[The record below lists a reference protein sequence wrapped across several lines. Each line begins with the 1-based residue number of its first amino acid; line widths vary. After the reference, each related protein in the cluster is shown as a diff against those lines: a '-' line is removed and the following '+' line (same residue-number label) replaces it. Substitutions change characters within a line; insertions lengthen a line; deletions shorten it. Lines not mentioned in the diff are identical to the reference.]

1 MSSFMST
8 NELRSRFLEFF
19 VERQHTLVPSSSLI
33 PTHPAAPLF
42 TNAGMTQFLPYF
54 LGEEPAPYRRATSA
68 QRCLRVR
75 GKHDDIENVG
85 RTTRHL
91 TFFEMLGNFSFGDY
105 FKAGA
110 IELAW
115 EFLTEVLGLSP
126 ERLWVTVHET
136 DDEASRL
143 WQEVV
148 HFPLDRI
155 QRAGEDNFWEMGATG
170 PCGPCSEIFYDR
182 GPELG
187 AGGGPRQGAEERYVE
202 IWNLVFMSFNRL
214 DGGVLEPL
222 PKKNIDTGMGL
233 ERVLSVVQDKVS
245 VFDTDALRGLIGNAE
260 ELTGSVYGRD
270 PETDVS
276 LRILADHA
284 RATTFLIT
292 DGVVP
297 SNEQRGYVLRRIIR
311 RAVRHAQRAG
321 ARKVILPDLATAV
334 AKAMGSA
341 YPEVER
347 ELGRVRET
355 LEREEHRFLE
365 TLTVGLG
372 MLADVLDGQVTAIS
386 GETAFKLHDTYG
398 FPIDLTKEIAT
409 ERGLTVDVDGF
420 ERAMQRQRE
429 LARAA
434 ADRGV
439 TSGDSAGLRSLVDEI
454 GTTAFVGYDRT
465 EAEATIRAVRENA
478 GSGTLEVFTDTT
490 PFYAESGGQLG
501 DTGTIVTETGRGTV
515 TDTDAP
521 LPGLIRHQVKLDNGS
536 LLAGQRAEL
545 RVDRVRRDALRRSHT
560 ATHLLHWALR
570 KVFGPQLHQ
579 QGSLVAP
586 DYLRFDFNHHTAPT
600 REELERVERLVVE
613 QILGDSAVDVS
624 EMPLAQARS
633 LGALSFFGE
642 KYGENVRVVKA
653 GAESIELCGGTHVG
667 SLGRIGEF
675 LIQSE
680 GSTGSNLRRIE
691 ALTGLGAHEHNRRQR
706 ELLRAAAE
714 SLRVAPNEVV
724 DAIGRLRRAQQER
737 EREQRRRAGD
747 VSKDL
752 AAELASSA
760 DAGVV
765 VARLDGKEP
774 EAMRELAT
782 AALGRGVQAVGLIGS
797 PDGETV
803 TIVVAVQGG
812 AVDAAAVARAAAKV
826 VGGGAG
832 GGGRL
837 AMGGGRDRQRI
848 DDATAVLRTSLQVPA
863 PSSS

>member
-1 MSSFMST
+1 MT
-8 NELRSRFLEFF
+8 TDELRSRFLEFF
-19 VERQHTLVPSSSLI
+19 VEREHTLVPSASLI

-91 TFFEMLGNFSFGDY
+91 TLFEMLGNFSFGDY

-126 ERLWVTVHET
+126 DRLWVTVYET
-136 DDEASRL
+136 DDEASTL

-148 HFPLDRI
+148 NFPVERI

-187 AGGGPRQGAEERYVE
+187 SGGGPVHGAEERYVE
-202 IWNLVFMSFNRL
+202 IWNLVFMSYNRL

-233 ERVLSVVQDKVS
+233 ERVLSVVQGKLS
-245 VFDTDALRGLIGNAE
+245 VFDTDLLRGLIASAE

-284 RATTFLIT
+284 RATTFLVA

-321 ARKVILPDLATAV
+321 ARKPILPEMATAV
-334 AKAMGSA
+334 AAAMGSA

-372 MLADVLDGQVTAIS
+372 MLAEVLDDKATTIS
-386 GETAFKLHDTYG
+386 GETAFKLHDTFG
-398 FPIDLTKEIAT
+398 FPIDLTREIAT
-409 ERGLTVDVDGF
+409 ERGLTVDLEGF
-420 ERAMQRQRE
+420 ERAMERQRE

-434 ADRGV
+434 GDRGV
-439 TSGDSAGLRSLVDEI
+439 TGGDSAGLRSIADEI
-454 GTTAFVGYDRT
+454 GPTAFVGYEKTR
-465 EAEATIRAVRENA
+465 AEATIRAVRETA
-478 GSGTLEVFTDTT
+478 SSGKLEVFTDTT

-521 LPGLIRHQVKLDNGS
+521 LPGLIRHHVTLDSGS
-536 LLAGQRAEL
+536 LSPGQAAEL
-545 RVDRVRRDALRRSHT
+545 RVDSVRRDALRRSHT

-600 REELERVERLVVE
+600 REELEQVERLVVE
-613 QILGDSAVDVS
+613 QILGDSAVEVS
-624 EMPLAQARS
+624 EMPLARARS

-642 KYGENVRVVKA
+642 KYGENVRVVRA
-653 GAESIELCGGTHVG
+653 GAESVELCGGTHVG

-680 GSTGSNLRRIE
+680 ASTGSNLRRIE

-706 ELLRAAAE
+706 ELLRTAAE
-714 SLRVAPNEVV
+714 SLHVAPSEVV
-724 DAIGRLRRAQQER
+724 EAIGRLRRGQQER
-737 EREQRRRAGD
+737 EREQRRRA
-747 VSKDL
+747 SEAHRDL
-752 AAELASSA
+752 AADLAGSA
-760 DAGVV
+760 ADGVV
-765 VARLDGKEP
+765 VARLDGQDP

-782 AALGRGVQAVGLIGS
+782 AALGRGIRAVGLVGS

-803 TIVVAVQGG
+803 SIVVAVEGG

-832 GGGRL
+832 GSRRL
-837 AMGGGRDRQRI
+837 AMGGGRDLQRA
-848 DDATAVLRTSLQVPA
+848 DEAVAVLRTSLQIPT

>member
-1 MSSFMST
+1 MSS
-8 NELRSRFLEFF
+8 
-19 VERQHTLVPSSSLI
+19 
-33 PTHPAAPLF
+33 
-42 TNAGMTQFLPYF
+42 
-54 LGEEPAPYRRATSA
+54 
-68 QRCLRVR
+68 
-75 GKHDDIENVG
+75 
-85 RTTRHL
+85 
-91 TFFEMLGNFSFGDY
+91 
-105 FKAGA
+105 
-110 IELAW
+110 
-115 EFLTEVLGLSP
+115 
-126 ERLWVTVHET
+126 
-136 DDEASRL
+136 
-143 WQEVV
+143 
-148 HFPLDRI
+148 
-155 QRAGEDNFWEMGATG
+155 
-170 PCGPCSEIFYDR
+170 
-182 GPELG
+182 
-187 AGGGPRQGAEERYVE
+187 
-202 IWNLVFMSFNRL
+202 NRL
-214 DGGVLEPL
+214 EGGVLEPL

-233 ERVLSVVQDKVS
+233 ERVLSVVQGKLS
-245 VFDTDALRGLIGNAE
+245 LFDTDVLRGLIASAE

-270 PETDVS
+270 PEIDVS

-321 ARKVILPDLATAV
+321 ARRAILPDLATAV
-334 AKAMGSA
+334 ATAMGSA

-372 MLADVLDGQVTAIS
+372 MLADVLDGQATAIS

-409 ERGLTVDVDGF
+409 ERGLTVDIDGF
-420 ERAMQRQRE
+420 ERAMERQRE

-439 TSGDSAGLRSLVDEI
+439 TSGDSAGLRSLADEI
-454 GTTAFVGYDRT
+454 GATAFVGYDRT
-465 EAEATIRAVRENA
+465 DAQATIRAVRENA
-478 GSGTLEVFTDTT
+478 SSGTLEVFTDTT

-501 DTGTIVTETGRGTV
+501 DTGTIVTETGSGTV
-515 TDTDAP
+515 IDTDAP
-521 LPGLIRHQVKLDNGS
+521 LPGLIRHLVKLDSGS
-536 LLAGQRAEL
+536 LLPGQRAEL
-545 RVDRVRRDALRRSHT
+545 RVDWVRRDALRRSHT

-586 DYLRFDFNHHTAPT
+586 DYLRFDFNHHAAPT

-613 QILGDSAVDVS
+613 QILSDSAVQVS
-624 EMPLAQARS
+624 EMPLARARS

-642 KYGENVRVVKA
+642 KYGDNVRVVRA
-653 GAESIELCGGTHVG
+653 GPESIELCGGTHVG

-691 ALTGLGAHEHNRRQR
+691 ALTGLGAHEDNRRQR

-714 SLRVAPNEVV
+714 SLRVAPNEVL

-737 EREQRRRAGD
+737 EREQRRRAAD

-752 AAELASSA
+752 AADLAGSA
-760 DAGVV
+760 EAGVV
-765 VARLDGKEP
+765 VARLEGKEP

-803 TIVVAVQGG
+803 AIVVAVQGA

-832 GGGRL
+832 GSGRL

-848 DDATAVLRTSLQVPA
+848 DEAAALLRTSLQIPA
-863 PSSS
+863 PSSN